1 MKSKSFYAVFDQQGL
16 RIEKKF
22 NRSGYYEYHVL
33 NQANETVAKNT
44 VYQFAIDSAVQ
55 LYK

>member
-16 RIEKKF
+16 RIEKKL